1 VTSTRDSTA
10 GIADWVFAGTGEHF
24 DENRSGYGCCVHK
37 PRSRRYFWI
46 EGSDGDSNGDQRC
59 DDSQHAEPRMD
70 GREIPLG
77 KDCLPWQG
85 NEDEAHR
92 F

>member
-1 VTSTRDSTA
+1 MKTA
-10 GIADWVFAGTGEHF
+10 VGI
-24 DENRSGYGCCVHK
+24 GCCVHK

-46 EGSDGDSNGDQRC
+46 EGSDRESTGDQRC
-59 DDSQHAEPRMD
+59 EGQPAEPRMD

-77 KDCLPWQG
+77 EDCLPWRG